1 MYSASTLFTPN
12 GVDMLIGFFRLLF
25 KAMFRVRLTGDTD
38 ALRLPKVLITPNHV
52 SFLDGMLLALFLPGR
67 PVFAV
72 YTSISEK
79 WFMRAIKPLID
90 FVPLDP
96 TKPMSIK
103 HLVRLVDQGRPVVIF
118 PEGRITVSGSL
129 MKIYDGAAFVAAK
142 SQATV
147 VPLRIEGAELTF
159 ASRLKGL
166 VKRRLFPRISLHL
179 LPPTQLPMP
188 DAPRARDRRRI
199 AGEMLHQIMMEARM
213 AVRPRE
219 TLYEALLSAQY
230 RFGDRKPC
238 VEDIN
243 FQPDSY
249 RKLLTKTLFVARI
262 LEKYSQPGERIGL
275 MLPNA
280 GISAAVIFGAV
291 ARRRIPAMMN
301 YTAGVKGLSC
311 AITAAEIK
319 TIFTSRTFLD
329 KGKLWHLPEQLT
341 QVRWVFLEDLKGD
354 VTAADKLW
362 IFGHLLMPH
371 LAQVPQRPEDDAII
385 LFTSGSEGHPK
396 GVVHSHKSILANV
409 EQIKTIADFTA
420 ADRFMSALP
429 LFHSFGLTVGL
440 FTPLFT
446 GAQVFLY
453 PSPLHY
459 RIVPELV
466 YDRNCT
472 VLFGTSTFLGNYAR
486 FANPYDFFK
495 VRYVVAGAEKLQEST
510 KQLWQ
515 DKFGLRI
522 LEGYGVTECAPVV
535 SINVPM
541 AAKPGTVGRILP
553 GMDARLMAVPGIEQ
567 GGRLQLKGPNI
578 MNGYLRVEK
587 PGVLEAPAAE
597 NPQGLL
603 EAGWYDT
610 GDIVAFDEQGFVQ
623 IQGRAKRFAK
633 IAGEMVSLEIVEQL
647 ALAVSPDKMHATA
660 IKQDASKGE
669 ALVLFTTDAELTREQ
684 LLQKARA
691 GGVPELAVPRDIRF
705 LKQMPLLGSGK
716 PDFVTL
722 KGMVDEGEK
731 SDE

>member
-1 MYSASTLFTPN
+1 
-12 GVDMLIGFFRLLF
+12 MLLCFFRQLF
-25 KAMFRVRLTGDTD
+25 RVLFRVRMTGNTE
-38 ALRLPKVLITPNHV
+38 ALSQPKVLITPNHV
-52 SFLDGMLLALFLPGR
+52 SFIDGILLALFLPVR

-72 YTSISEK
+72 YTSISQK
-79 WFMRAIKPLID
+79 WFMRWLTPIID

-103 HLVRLVDQGRPVVIF
+103 HLVRLIEQGRPVVIF
-118 PEGRITVSGSL
+118 PEGRISVSGSL

-142 SQATV
+142 SGATIIPV
-147 VPLRIEGAELTF
+147 RIEGAELSYF
-159 ASRLKGL
+159 SRLKGL
-166 VKRRLFPRISLHL
+166 VKRRLFPRIQLHL
-179 LPPTQLPMP
+179 LPPTTLPMP
-188 DAPRARDRRRI
+188 EAPRARDRRRI

-219 TLYEALLSAQY
+219 TLYESLLTAMHRY
-230 RFGDRKPC
+230 GEKKAC

-262 LEKYSQPGERIGL
+262 LEKYSQKGEKIGL

-280 GISAAVIFGAV
+280 GISAAVIFGAI
-291 ARRRIPAMMN
+291 ARGRIPAMMN
-301 YTAGVKGLSC
+301 YTAGVKGLSS
-311 AITAAEIK
+311 AITAAQIG

-329 KGKLWHLPEQLT
+329 KGKLWHLTEQLT

-354 VTAADKLW
+354 VTTADKLW
-362 IFGHLLMPH
+362 IFSRVLMPR
-371 LAQVPQRPEDDAII
+371 LAQVAQQPEDPAIV

-420 ADRFMSALP
+420 HDRFMSALP

-440 FTPLFT
+440 FTPLLT
-446 GAQVFLY
+446 GAEVFLY

-459 RIVPELV
+459 RMVPELV

-486 FANPYDFFK
+486 FANPYDFYRL
-495 VRYVVAGAEKLQEST
+495 RYVVAGAEKLQQST
-510 KQLWQ
+510 KELWQ

-553 GMDARLMAVPGIEQ
+553 GMDARLLAVPGIEQ
-567 GGRLQLKGPNI
+567 GGRLQVKGPNV
-578 MNGYLRVEK
+578 MCGYLRVEN
-587 PGVLEAPAAE
+587 PGVLEAPTAE
-597 NPQGLL
+597 NQHG
-603 EAGWYDT
+603 ERETGWYDT
-610 GDIVAFDEQGFVQ
+610 GDIVAFDAQGYVQ

-633 IAGEMVSLEIVEQL
+633 IAGEMVSLETVEQL
-647 ALAVSPDKMHATA
+647 ALGVSPEKMHATA
-660 IKQDASKGE
+660 VKTDASKGE
-669 ALVLFTTDAELTREQ
+669 ALVLFTTDNELTRDK
-684 LLQKARA
+684 LLQYARA
-691 GGVPELAVPRDIRF
+691 HGVPELAVPRDVRWM
-705 LKQMPLLGSGK
+705 KQLPLLGSGK

-722 KGMVDEGEK
+722 KSMVAETEHPH
-731 SDE
+731 E

>member
-79 WFMRAIKPLID
+79 WFMRAVKPLID

-301 YTAGVKGLSC
+301 YTAGVKGLSS

-597 NPQGLL
+597 NPQGQL

-633 IAGEMVSLEIVEQL
+633 IAGEMVSLETVEQL

-731 SDE
+731 VDA

>member
-1 MYSASTLFTPN
+1 MLF
-12 GVDMLIGFFRLLF
+12 GFFRGL
-25 KAMFRVRLTGDTD
+25 FRVLFRVQLTGNTQ
-38 ALRLPKVLITPNHV
+38 ALHGERVLIVPNHV
-52 SFLDGMLLALFLPGR
+52 SFIDGILLALFLPVR

-72 YTSISEK
+72 YTSISQQ
-79 WFMRAIKPLID
+79 WYMRWLKPIID

-103 HLVRLVDQGRPVVIF
+103 HLVRLIGEGRPVVIF
-118 PEGRITVSGSL
+118 PEGRISVSGSL
-129 MKIYDGAAFVAAK
+129 MKIYDGAGFVAAK
-142 SQATV
+142 SAATV
-147 VPLRIEGAELTF
+147 VPVRIEGAELTF
-159 ASRLKGL
+159 FSRLKGL
-166 VKRRLFPRISLHL
+166 VKQRFFPRIHLHV

-188 DAPRARDRRRI
+188 EAPRARDRRKI

-219 TLYEALLSAQY
+219 TLFDAFLAAQY
-230 RFGDRKPC
+230 RYGAGKHC

-243 FQPDSY
+243 FTPDSY

-262 LEKYSQPGERIGL
+262 LDKYTAQGEKIGL

-280 GISAAVIFGAV
+280 GISAAVIFGAI
-291 ARRRIPAMMN
+291 ARGRIPAMMN
-301 YTAGVKGLSC
+301 YTAGVKGLTS

-319 TIFTSRTFLD
+319 TVFTSRTFMD

-341 QVRWVFLEDLKGD
+341 QVRWVYLEDLKGS
-354 VTAADKLW
+354 VTLEDKLW
-362 IFGHLLMPH
+362 IFSRVLMPR
-371 LAQVPQRPEDDAII
+371 LTQVPQKPEDAAII
-385 LFTSGSEGHPK
+385 LFTSGSEGNPK

-409 EQIKTIADFTA
+409 EQIRTIADFTA
-420 ADRFMSALP
+420 NDRFMSALP

-440 FTPLFT
+440 FTPLLT
-446 GAQVFLY
+446 GAEVFLY

-486 FANPYDFFK
+486 FANPYDFFRL
-495 VRYVVAGAEKLQEST
+495 RYVVAGAEKLQDST
-510 KQLWQ
+510 RQLWQ

-553 GMDARLMAVPGIEQ
+553 GMDARLLEVPGIDD

-597 NPQGLL
+597 NAQGEL
-603 EAGWYDT
+603 ENGWYDT
-610 GDIVAFDEQGFVQ
+610 GDIVRFDEQGYVQ

-633 IAGEMVSLEIVEQL
+633 IAGEMISLEMVEQL
-647 ALAVSPDKMHATA
+647 ALAVSPEKMHATA
-660 IKQDASKGE
+660 IKSDASKGE
-669 ALVLFTTDAELTREQ
+669 ALVLFTTDEQLTREK
-684 LLQKARA
+684 LQQQARA
-691 GGVPELAVPRDIRF
+691 QGVPELAVPRDIRF
-705 LKQMPLLGSGK
+705 LKQLPLLGSGK

-722 KGMVDEGEK
+722 KGMVEEA
-731 SDE
+731 ETQNA